1 MNPTHV
7 RHLFSYRCY
16 SFFSYIT
23 TVYLTIIVNS
33 LSVYFLTHCKVF
45 DLCHLERDGF
55 NDPNFFRVFSAEIV
69 ANGGRDQS
77 GREMPR
83 PAASTA
89 SE

>member
-7 RHLFSYRCY
+7 RLLFSYRCY
-16 SFFSYIT
+16 SFFSYIKT
-23 TVYLTIIVNS
+23 EIVNS
-33 LSVYFLTHCKVF
+33 LSVYFQTHCKVF

-83 PAASTA
+83 PTASAAS
-89 SE
+89 E